1 MKKIVITGEELAVSA
16 AGERA
21 LRVLKD
27 SNYVAKKG
35 AFQEGSGNY
44 RSTCLPR
51 SATER
56 AEIGI
61 DIVHAVPIGAH
72 RRPSIGI
79 RSFGFVSSN
88 REKIAR
94 FFIEHPRC
102 RSVVVGDQGRVDA
115 ILNAID
121 G

>member
-1 MKKIVITGEELAVSA
+1 MKKIVINGEELAVSA

-51 SATER
+51 SAAER
-56 AEIGI
+56 AELGI
-61 DIVHAVPIGAH
+61 DMVHYCLLVLYQ
-72 RRPSIGI
+72 RKSILQ
-79 RSFGFVSSN
+79 
-88 REKIAR
+88 EKIAR

-102 RSVVVGDQGRVDA
+102 QLAVMGDQGRVDA
-115 ILNAID
+115 ILEAID